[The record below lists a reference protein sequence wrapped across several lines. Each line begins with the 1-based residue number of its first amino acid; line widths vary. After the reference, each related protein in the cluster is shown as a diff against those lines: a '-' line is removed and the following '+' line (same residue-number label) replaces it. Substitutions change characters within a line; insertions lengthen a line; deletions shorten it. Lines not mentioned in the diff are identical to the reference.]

1 MKTLKLIRDGMN
13 KPFKVAPWGPDE
25 ETLAGTYRP
34 MTPAEVDA
42 LRLAINADRA
52 KRIETLATH
61 LARHVLSWNVD
72 GEQPTAVNLALLP
85 PAHLDGLELV
95 VTGYASSGASD
106 DEKKS

>member
-42 LRLAINADRA
+42 LRLAIASDRS
-52 KRIETLATH
+52 KRVQTLAEH
-61 LARHVLSWNVD
+61 LARHILAWNVD
-72 GEQPTAVNLALLP
+72 GEPPTAANIALLP

-95 VTGYASSGASD
+95 VTGYVASGASD